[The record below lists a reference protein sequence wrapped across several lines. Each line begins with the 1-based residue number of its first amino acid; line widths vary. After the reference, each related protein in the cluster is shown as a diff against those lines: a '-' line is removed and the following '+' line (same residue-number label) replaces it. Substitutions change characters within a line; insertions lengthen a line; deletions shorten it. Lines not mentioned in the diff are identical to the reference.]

1 MITICQKITNV
12 NTLKERLKYARE
24 LRGLSQ
30 GDLAK
35 LANCSQ
41 STIGNV
47 ESGERDTL
55 RNLVAVARAHN
66 CSADWLFDG
75 HGKKPTNAGTQ
86 SQQVVTTEKLKE
98 KLQDWRMRA
107 SPKSVQVIDQL
118 ALLAEKNALRED
130 DWILIEQMAQRM
142 KLPN

>member
-1 MITICQKITNV
+1 VIEITRKITNV
-12 NTLKERLKYARE
+12 NTLKERLKFARE

-30 GDLAK
+30 GELAK

-55 RNLVAVARAHN
+55 RNLVAVARALN

-75 HGKKPTNAGTQ
+75 HGSKPTPNSAPNGPML
-86 SQQVVTTEKLKE
+86 TTEKLKE

-107 SPKSVQVIDQL
+107 SPKSAQVIDQL
-118 ALLAEKNALRED
+118 AK
-130 DWILIEQMAQRM
+130 RM
-142 KLPN
+142 KTPS